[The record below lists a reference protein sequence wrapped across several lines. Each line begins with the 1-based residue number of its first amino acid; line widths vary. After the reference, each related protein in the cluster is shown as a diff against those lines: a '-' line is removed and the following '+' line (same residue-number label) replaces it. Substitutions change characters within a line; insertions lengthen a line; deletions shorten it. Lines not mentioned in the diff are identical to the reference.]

1 MTLLI
6 RLALAVTAL
15 ALLAPTRGLAADIKL
30 RGIAIDQ
37 RLDAAPLPADLPRI
51 VPTIVRLSIDDTSFT
66 GPLAD
71 ATLTRL
77 QAAIRLYQS
86 RQMAVVL
93 AHGRADG
100 CEWWPSVTSSA
111 MAAYASGTE
120 LRRVPALAPNCRH
133 LACAA

>member
-1 MTLLI
+1 MTI
-6 RLALAVTAL
+6 PVRLALAVTAL
-15 ALLAPTRGLAADIKL
+15 ALLAPTRALAADIKL
-30 RGIAIDQ
+30 RGIAIDR
-37 RLDAAPLPADLPRI
+37 RLDAEPLPADLPRT

-93 AHGRADG
+93 HR
-100 CEWWPSVTSSA
+100 
-111 MAAYASGTE
+111 
-120 LRRVPALAPNCRH
+120 
-133 LACAA
+133 